1 MPSTALSAHRLSRP
15 GSGRALA
22 RRRLGRRPDETMEEH
37 AARLT
42 GQVPALSP
50 SYGELARLAA
60 QAAYSA
66 QVVTDSD
73 ARAGVG

>member
-1 MPSTALSAHRLSRP
+1 
-15 GSGRALA
+15 
-22 RRRLGRRPDETMEEH
+22 MEEH